1 MGFVG
6 AVIVGAVISA
16 GTSIALQQLNRP
28 DKQQALPTPEPP
40 ADIGNEGEIAA
51 KRLAEQRRMQQRQG
65 GRASTIFAGKQP
77 LGLTGQ
83 APSAKKV
90 LTGE

>member
-1 MGFVG
+1 MGVVG
-6 AVIVGAVISA
+6 AIVAGVITTVVS
-16 GTSIALQQLNRP
+16 QQFNKP
-28 DKQQALPTPEPP
+28 EKQQALPTPEPP

-51 KRLAEQRRMQQRQG
+51 RRLAEQRRMQQRQG

-77 LGLTGQ
+77 LGLAGQ